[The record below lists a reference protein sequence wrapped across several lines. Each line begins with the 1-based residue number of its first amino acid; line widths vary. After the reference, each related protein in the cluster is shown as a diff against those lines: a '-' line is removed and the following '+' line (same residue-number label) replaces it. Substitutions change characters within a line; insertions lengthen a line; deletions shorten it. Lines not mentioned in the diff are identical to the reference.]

1 VRKCIIHFGI
11 HKTGTT
17 SIQQALFSKL
27 WSTDAAYLHIGS
39 PYITRDL
46 TVAFS
51 SNPTRYA
58 PDLGIVD
65 AKRRE
70 SIREVL
76 RKAIAGLASDR
87 LVISAECLSEFNP
100 AEIGEFI
107 DFLRSQNLNLEAV
120 AYIREWRS
128 WYESIF
134 QQTSKYGTW
143 PSEMFP
149 LRFSAY
155 RSAIEAF
162 DALLGKQNV
171 HLFKY
176 DKERFPQGCVVRDFF
191 NRLDLGDPGDI
202 ERELNQGI
210 SLDAVKFLRAF
221 HNSGLRKVSD
231 TATIERNI
239 LLANYMEKLAGEPV
253 RFAPALLDELLQGD
267 DSDLEWIESRLGDSL
282 RPNDA
287 IQTKEDGIR
296 MKEDLENFSPE
307 SLDWLERESGD
318 RLERAGAPGEIALR
332 VAHAMTRLQDRL
344 CVCNK
349 SLEIDPHRRESVPRI
364 LWIFWQQGE
373 ENAPA
378 LVKHCIESWHRTNP
392 GWEIRVLDRAAAQ
405 PFLLSSAI
413 PSNRLEALP
422 TEKLANILRLRIL
435 TEEGGVWTDASTFCL
450 RPLDHWLPECMSG
463 GFFVFRDS
471 NPFLMVDNWFIASQP
486 NNRLAQLW
494 RDAHEEFWA
503 SWDYLH
509 HSCYPGGLSH
519 ELPLLRAKLL
529 QYFHFL
535 FDRDTRTTDWWFH
548 PLVLRVLRTYPYC
561 VMHYIFA
568 REYNR
573 CAEWRELTQRIPYR
587 DAKPCL
593 RHYMEGGKT
602 LTLEELIRDGLD
614 KNIAVLKL
622 KWEDLS

>member
-1 VRKCIIHFGI
+1 MRKCIIHFGI

-46 TVAFS
+46 TAAFS
-51 SNPTRYA
+51 SNPTRHA

-70 SIREVL
+70 SIQEAL
-76 RKAIAGLASDR
+76 RKAIAGLAYDR

-107 DFLRSQNLNLEAV
+107 DFLRSQNLSLEAV

-143 PSEMFP
+143 HSEMFP
-149 LRFSAY
+149 LRFSSY

-191 NRLDLGDPGDI
+191 NRFDLGDPGDI

-231 TATIERNI
+231 TATFERNI

-282 RPNDA
+282 RPNVA
-287 IQTKEDGIR
+287 IQIKEAGIR
-296 MKEDLENFSPE
+296 MEEDLENFSPE
-307 SLDWLERESGD
+307 SLAWLERESGVAIK
-318 RLERAGAPGEIALR
+318 AGADATSREIAL
-332 VAHAMTRLQDRL
+332 AMAVLQDHI
-344 CVCNK
+344 C
-349 SLEIDPHRRESVPRI
+349 SLPKPFRVYPHPRGDFPRVV
-364 LWIFWQQGE
+364 WICWLQGE
-373 ENAPA
+373 SNAPP
-378 LVKHCIESWHRTNP
+378 LLQSCIASWRRMNP
-392 GWEIRVLDRAAAQ
+392 GWQVRVLDREMARN
-405 PFLLSSAI
+405 FMGNVSI
-413 PSNRLEALP
+413 PGHRLDVLP
-422 TEKLANILRLRIL
+422 PEKWTNILRMRLL
-435 TEEGGVWTDASTFCL
+435 TEIGGVWTDASTFCL
-450 RPLDHWLPECMSG
+450 RPLDHWLPECMVG

-471 NPFLMVDNWFIASQP
+471 APFFMADNWFIASDRDNP
-486 NNRLAQLW
+486 LAKLW
-494 RDAHEEFWA
+494 RDAHEKFWA
-503 SWDYLH
+503 KRDYLH
-509 HSCYPGGLSH
+509 HSSYPGESAPKLPRLQS
-519 ELPLLRAKLL
+519 ELLKHLH
-529 QYFHFL
+529 QL
-535 FDRDTRTTDWWFH
+535 FDRNTRSTDWWFH
-548 PLVLRVLRTYPYC
+548 PIIQLLLRSYPYC
-561 VMHYIFA
+561 VMHYIFN
-568 REYNR
+568 REFHRN
-573 CAEWRELTQRIPYR
+573 AEFRALANRIPYR
-587 DAKPCL
+587 DAKPSL
-593 RHYMEGGKT
+593 RHYIEGGQKT
-602 LTLEELIRDGLD
+602 ALQDLIQDGLH
-614 KNIAVLKL
+614 KNIGILKV
-622 KWEDLS
+622 KWEKLF